1 LSPTQFLTAYEL
13 LISHAS
19 FNSTQYETFFEA
31 IRYGRIGDD
40 YIVTVYTGTVDNVD
54 MFQNLVPRLQPERYS
69 GNMESFIRLINE
81 DSINNEIPS
90 KRQNVM
96 WWIDIATSERNVTL
110 IRRIKTTFGLAADT
124 EPYFLENN
132 FNVRDRARYMTGV
145 GVGLDGKKVHSAT
158 IGIQTM
164 WLSHRPVVELGSD
177 YMTSRLNIFFR
188 LDSRP
193 DHERD
198 NALSYAE
205 GVAQVSRLLTR
216 TLLECLSPLTV

>member
-1 LSPTQFLTAYEL
+1 M
-13 LISHAS
+13 
-19 FNSTQYETFFEA
+19 
-31 IRYGRIGDD
+31 
-40 YIVTVYTGTVDNVD
+40 YTGTVENVD
-54 MFQNLVPRLQPERYS
+54 VFQNLVPRLQPERYS

-110 IRRIKTTFGLAADT
+110 IRRIKTTFGLTDEA
-124 EPYFLENN
+124 EHFFLENN

-164 WLSHRPVVELGSD
+164 WLSHRPVVELGND
-177 YMTSRLNIFFR
+177 YLTSRLNILFR

-198 NALSYAE
+198 NTLSYAE
-205 GVAQVSRLLTR
+205 GVAQVRLVQ
-216 TLLECLSPLTV
+216 LLLFTFFLSCVSVLQ